1 LLFAV
6 PVVAPYGALSG
17 PNYKYKVKLTPGQGK
32 KGKTAM
38 QVRGDERKAGE
49 GVV

>member
-1 LLFAV
+1 M
-6 PVVAPYGALSG
+6 SG

-38 QVRGDERKAGE
+38 QVRGLLKDERGLAHTGE
-49 GVV
+49 RWL